1 MLLNRN
7 EVWRIEASQNARG
20 VQIVTKTLL
29 FKLQIIVD
37 IRSIDVYDDFAF
49 VIFADESVL
58 LAVRPLVDGQ
68 FA

>member
-1 MLLNRN
+1 M
-7 EVWRIEASQNARG
+7 
-20 VQIVTKTLL
+20 QIVTKTLL

>member
-7 EVWRIEASQNARG
+7 EVWRIEAAQNARG
-20 VQIVTKTLL
+20 VQIITKTLL

-49 VIFADESVL
+49 VIF
-58 LAVRPLVDGQ
+58 
-68 FA
+68 